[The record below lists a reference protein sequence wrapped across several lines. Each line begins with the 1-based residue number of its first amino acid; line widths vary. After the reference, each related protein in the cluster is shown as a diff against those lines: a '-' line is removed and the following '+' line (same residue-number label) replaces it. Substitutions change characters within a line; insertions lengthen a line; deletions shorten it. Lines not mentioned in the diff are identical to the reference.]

1 MSPLALALVLAAAV
15 CHASWNLIAKR
26 SGGGGNEFVLMSSI
40 LVGLVWAPVVA
51 WTGIQGV
58 AAWGWLE
65 WVVLAVSAAVHV
77 LYFRCLLHGY
87 AVADL
92 TVVYPLARG
101 SGPLLSS
108 VAAVFVLGE
117 SLSWLGAA
125 GALSVVAGVFLIAGG
140 PGLLRQLLGRGEAG
154 ALSESRAFVR
164 QRLHLGLFWGA
175 LTGVFIATY
184 TVIDGYAVKVL
195 LISPILVDYV
205 GNVLRIPVMGPF
217 ALRDPARFKAVWRA
231 QWKAALAIAVLGPTS
246 YIMVLYAMQ
255 LAPLSHVAPAR
266 EVSMLFAALAGGSLL
281 GEGDR
286 WLRLLGAA
294 AIALGVAGLA
304 LG

>member
-1 MSPLALALVLAAAV
+1 MSPLALALVLAAAI

-51 WTGIQGV
+51 WTGVEGV
-58 AAWGWLE
+58 ATWGWLE
-65 WVVLAVSAAVHV
+65 WTVLAVSAAVHV

-87 AVADL
+87 SVADL

-108 VAAVFVLGE
+108 LAAVFVLGE

-125 GALSVVAGVFLIAGG
+125 GALAVVSGVFLIAGG
-140 PGLLRQLLGRGEAG
+140 PALLRQLLGRGEAG

-164 QRLHLGLFWGA
+164 QRLHRGLFWGA

>member
-154 ALSESRAFVR
+154 ALSKSRAFVR
-164 QRLHLGLFWGA
+164 QRLHRGLFWGA

-294 AIALGVAGLA
+294 AIALGVAGL
-304 LG
+304 